1 MTKKRKTT
9 NKSNQAG
16 RTPEH
21 PSRYG
26 ACVSRKLPRQISDPA
41 APPKGSPRPVR
52 GIGSKAAERS
62 SVPLEWHGHS
72 MSRAAWA
79 RYLNVSLGTL
89 AYRLRHYSVEEALSP
104 NFRDIMQERA
114 KARGGWGAKT
124 RHITER
130 GREALRRNA
139 MLAHAASHAKATRY
153 TAFGESLTCSEWAER
168 LGVQW
173 HTLYLRLKRMPVEDA
188 LRTGRFSNGNKPAA
202 SAAANVRK
210 NAKTSRG

>member
-1 MTKKRKTT
+1 MTKKKETT
-9 NKSNQAG
+9 NTNGKAG
-16 RTPEH
+16 GKPVR

-26 ACVSRKLPRQISDPA
+26 ACASRKLPKQISDPA
-41 APPKGSPRPVR
+41 APPKGAPRPVR

-62 SVPLEWHGHS
+62 SVPLEWHGHR

-79 RYLNVSLGTL
+79 RYLHISIGTL

-130 GREALRRNA
+130 GREVLRRNA
-139 MLAHAASHAKATRY
+139 TLAHAASHAKATRY

-188 LRTGRFSNGNKPAA
+188 LRTGRFANGHKPAA
-202 SAAANVRK
+202 SAAAKGSK
-210 NAKTSRG
+210 NAKPSRG